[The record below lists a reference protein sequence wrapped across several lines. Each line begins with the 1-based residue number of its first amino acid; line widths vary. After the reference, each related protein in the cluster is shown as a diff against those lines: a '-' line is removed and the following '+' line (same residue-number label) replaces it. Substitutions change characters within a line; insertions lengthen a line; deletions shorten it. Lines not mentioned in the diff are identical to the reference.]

1 VPEPPGGIDLDA
13 LVAIDVHT
21 HAEVSA
27 VTGRGSLAPEL
38 EHAVDEY
45 SGIRDRQRPT
55 VEQMAAYYRER
66 RMMAVV
72 FTVDATTAMGVPP
85 VPNDEIAEAAHAH
98 PDVLIPFGSV
108 DPHLGRAA
116 VREVHRLVD
125 EQRVRGFKF
134 HPTVQAFHPN
144 DRLAYPVYEAI
155 AEHGLIAL
163 FHTGQTGIGAGMPG
177 GAGLRLKYSNP
188 LAVDDVA
195 ADFPDMPIVLAH
207 PSFPWQDEALAV
219 ATHKPQVHID
229 LSGWSPRYF
238 PPQLV
243 QYANTLLADKV
254 LFGSDF
260 PMITPDRW
268 LADFETLDIKP
279 EVRPKILKH
288 NAARLLGLAQG

>member
-1 VPEPPGGIDLDA
+1 MTTTAGGIDLDA
-13 LVAIDVHT
+13 VVAIDVHT

-27 VTGRGSLAPEL
+27 VTGRGSLTPEL
-38 EHAVDEY
+38 ERAADEY
-45 SGIRDRQRPT
+45 FGIRDRRRPT
-55 VEQMAAYYRER
+55 VEEMAAYYRER
-66 RMMAVV
+66 KMMAVV

-163 FHTGQTGIGAGMPG
+163 FHTGQTGIGAGAPG

-188 LAVDDVA
+188 LHVDDVA
-195 ADFPDMPIVLAH
+195 ADFPELRIVLAH

-243 QYANTLLADKV
+243 RYANTLLADKV

-268 LADFETLDIKP
+268 LADFEALDIKP
-279 EVRPKILKH
+279 EVRPKLLKH
-288 NAARLLGLAQG
+288 NAARLLGLCDG